1 MRTEELISTLVADLA
16 PVRRLRNA
24 GARTLLWASLALVCG
39 GLGTFLLGV
48 RPDLQVRLVDS
59 TYLAEGVALLVL
71 FASSARCAFALT
83 VPGIKMGA
91 LKRHLPLLALA
102 AWILLV
108 AARTSSV
115 GFSLSPGLR
124 CAWRMLALGLAP
136 AAAAF
141 FMLRKAAPRKRGW
154 TGLFAL
160 LSAAAVGSLGT
171 QIICIRD
178 APGHILAW
186 HVAPLVVTALLGI
199 AAGALLLRRTP

>member
-24 GARTLLWASLALVCG
+24 DTRTVLWASLALVCG

-83 VPGIKMGA
+83 VPGNEVGV
-91 LKRHLPLLALA
+91 LKRNLPVLALV

-108 AARTSSV
+108 AARTSSI

-124 CAWRMLALGLAP
+124 CVWRMLALGLAP

-141 FMLRKAAPRKRGW
+141 FMLRKAAPRKRGR

-160 LSAAAVGSLGT
+160 LSVAALGSLGT
-171 QIICIRD
+171 HIICTRD
-178 APGHILAW
+178 APGHILVW
-186 HVAPLVVTALLGI
+186 HAAPLVVTVLIGI
-199 AAGALLLRRTP
+199 AAGAFLLRRTP